1 MLWENQALSNNKTKN
16 DFDFSNLKSGLKTNK
31 RKENPALVKDTI
43 LKDID
48 KIYSLINSLFL
59 SQITSYDKF
68 ILIYKIENILIQK
81 NNFYKILILEI
92 LEKYQGIKTNAKNS
106 NIKQDLKRDF
116 NKFKGI
122 PINLFLK
129 LNFVFLF
136 AI

>member
-1 MLWENQALSNNKTKN
+1 MLKENQYLLNKKTNN
-16 DFDFSNLKSGLKTNK
+16 DFDFSNLKSSSKKNK
-31 RKENPALVKDTI
+31 RIENPASVKSAI

-68 ILIYKIENILIQK
+68 ILIYKIGNILKQE

-92 LEKYQGIKTNAKNS
+92 LEKYQGIKTDAKNS
-106 NIKQDLKRDF
+106 NIKQDLKNDF

-122 PINLFLK
+122 LIILF
-129 LNFVFLF
+129 
-136 AI
+136 I